1 MKSMWRTFVVGMAF
15 SFAVAGVSIA
25 ADPDRGSTT
34 APSPSGQEG
43 AEIGTDRSAE
53 MGGMERGETSLKQEQ
68 REKEDIDLNKDKEGG
83 KDPLEQQE
91 PGPGTSRSG
100 GGGAGQ

>member
-1 MKSMWRTFVVGMAF
+1 MTSKWQMFVVGIAL

-25 ADPDRGSTT
+25 ADPSRGSTT

-43 AEIGTDRSAE
+43 ADIEKDRSTQ
-53 MGGMERGETSLKQEQ
+53 MGGMEKGETSLKQEQ
-68 REKEDIDLNKDKEGG
+68 REKEDIELNKDKEGG